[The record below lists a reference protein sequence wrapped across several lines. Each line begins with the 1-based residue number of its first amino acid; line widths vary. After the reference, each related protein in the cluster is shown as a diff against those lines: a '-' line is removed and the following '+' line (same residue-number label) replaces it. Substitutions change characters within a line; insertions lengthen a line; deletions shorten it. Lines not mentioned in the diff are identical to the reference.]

1 MRVDNINRSVNW
13 STIITRRGERS
24 SLFNIAAQLQYHM
37 YRSRNSC
44 IAVLVLLQVVGIG
57 LFDKI
62 RLDMEKLTRDTALE
76 KAEQIHKISMSPA
89 QHVPLQGDRLGQLT
103 VELPSSLSL
112 SLSPPIYLKEM
123 YEASTHCSQQ
133 PQW

>member
-1 MRVDNINRSVNW
+1 M
-13 STIITRRGERS
+13 
-24 SLFNIAAQLQYHM
+24 
-37 YRSRNSC
+37 
-44 IAVLVLLQVVGIG
+44 LVLLQVVGIG

-123 YEASTHCSQQ
+123 FEASTHCSQQ